1 MIKPGL
7 TPSMDEVNEI
17 VSNITSALENLR
29 NSKILILGGTG
40 FVGSWITWALL
51 AANQQLNLGLKI
63 HLGVRSLSR
72 TREVYGNIKEGS
84 LFFHDVTSLDELRN
98 MDVLI
103 HAATPSN
110 PRTGALS
117 DQSVL
122 DATRDSTFK
131 LMQVAKR
138 SDAPVFM
145 HLSSGIVYGEL
156 RERAGVILEST
167 TINRNPLS
175 AYAVAKFEAEKAVED
190 ATGLQIVRGCNPR
203 LFSFAG
209 PLVDISGH
217 YAIGDF
223 LRQGIE
229 GSQIV
234 VTGNRK
240 STRSYMYPT
249 DLVEWLIQ
257 CVVKPSLEP
266 THIGSNLGSS
276 LDEIADSVAS
286 EFNTSVIYSASIPDP
301 PSHYVPDCA
310 NTMLRLGV
318 DLRISTKE
326 AINRWRK
333 WLESEPG
340 RRVV

>member
-1 MIKPGL
+1 
-7 TPSMDEVNEI
+7 MDEVNEI

-203 LFSFAG
+203 
-209 PLVDISGH
+209 
-217 YAIGDF
+217 
-223 LRQGIE
+223 
-229 GSQIV
+229 
-234 VTGNRK
+234 
-240 STRSYMYPT
+240 
-249 DLVEWLIQ
+249 
-257 CVVKPSLEP
+257 
-266 THIGSNLGSS
+266 HIGSNLGSS